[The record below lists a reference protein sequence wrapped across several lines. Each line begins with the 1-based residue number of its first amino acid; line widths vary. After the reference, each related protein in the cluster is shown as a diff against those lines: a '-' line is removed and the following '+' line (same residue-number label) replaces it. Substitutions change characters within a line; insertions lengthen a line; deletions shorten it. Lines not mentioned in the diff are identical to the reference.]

1 LRSWD
6 AFLIP
11 WPLSRG
17 RFAYGEPLRVP
28 RSAAEAER
36 EQARRRLEE
45 ALQRLSAEVGDS
57 PEWKS

>member
-11 WPLSRG
+11 RPLSRG
-17 RFAYGEPLRVP
+17 RFAYGEPVRVP
-28 RSAAEAER
+28 RAAGEAER
-36 EQARRRLEE
+36 EQARRRLED
-45 ALQRLSAEVGDS
+45 ALQRLSEEVGGP